1 MTLIIQLGAH
11 VARCG
16 APPPLRQLLALHVV
30 DILGA
35 WLAALCTAEGAAL
48 LRLRRVLAGGTGEAV
63 AARTRVGG
71 PPADAMGALRLDVMT
86 NCALA
91 RLSEIDDIHLASTT
105 TPGAIVIPGALA
117 VAAAFGMREPAM
129 LAAAMLAG
137 YEVMTRLG
145 LAIDGATVLYRG
157 IWPTY
162 FTAPAAMAAVAARLF
177 GLDAM
182 ATAQAL
188 AIALVRSSPG
198 VGHHNAATTA
208 RWLAVGQAAEAGLMA
223 AFAARA
229 GFTADLG
236 LLDGAYL
243 RGVYDIK
250 LEAAALS
257 DLEEDTAPA
266 MLEEVSFKPWCA
278 ARQTMA
284 ATRGMIEILDAGIAA
299 DAITS
304 VHASVPPPH
313 HRMVTHGVTIG
324 DRSSFLT
331 SLPYR
336 LAVAAF
342 SPDAAY
348 DIAHSPAGVASKI
361 RAFMGRVIVHSDY
374 RFLAEFPR
382 QWPARI
388 VVETAAGTQE
398 RLVAHVPGD
407 PQRPFD
413 SAAVREKFRRFAVSA
428 VGDAAAAK
436 LLQGALGLLDGTIT
450 AAQLMADVE
459 AVILHLQSGCD
470 PGVDVERR
478 S

>member
-1 MTLIIQLGAH
+1 MTLIEQLGAH
-11 VARCG
+11 VARCD
-16 APPPLRQLLALHVV
+16 APPPSVWRLLTLHVV

-35 WLAALCTAEGAAL
+35 WLAALRTSEGAAL
-48 LRLRRVLAGGTGEAV
+48 LRLRGTLVGGTDVTAS
-63 AARTRVGG
+63 RRMR
-71 PPADAMGALRLDVMT
+71 ADATGALRLDVMT
-86 NCALA
+86 HCALA

-105 TPGAIVIPGALA
+105 TPGAIVIPGAL
-117 VAAAFGMREPAM
+117 VIAAAFGMRDPAM
-129 LAAAMLAG
+129 IAAAMLAG

-145 LAIDGATVLYRG
+145 LAIGGATALYRG

-162 FTAPAAMAAVAARLF
+162 FTAPTAMAAVAARLF
-177 GLDAM
+177 GLDAT

-198 VGHHNAATTA
+198 VGHRNAATTA

-236 LLDGAYL
+236 LLDGPYL
-243 RGVYDIK
+243 RGVYDIDIK
-250 LEAAALS
+250 LEAVTLS

-284 ATRGMIEILDAGIAA
+284 ATQGLIEILDAGVAAEAIAN
-299 DAITS
+299 

-313 HRMVTHGVTIG
+313 HRMVAHGVTVG

-336 LAVAAF
+336 LATAAF
-342 SPDAAY
+342 SPGVAF
-348 DIAHSPAGVASKI
+348 DIAQSPPALPAEI
-361 RAFMGRVIVHSDY
+361 RAFMDRVVVRADE
-374 RFLAEFPR
+374 RLLADFPR
-382 QWPARI
+382 QWTAR
-388 VVETAAGTQE
+388 VAVETPAGTQE
-398 RLVAHVPGD
+398 RLVTYVPGD

-413 SAAVREKFRRFAVSA
+413 SAAVQRKFLRFAGPA
-428 VGDAAAAK
+428 VRDAAAAK
-436 LLQGALGLLDGTIT
+436 LLESTLGLFDGAIT
-450 AAQLMADVE
+450 PAQLMTDVE
-459 AVILHLQSGCD
+459 AVIVRVQSGCGPD
-470 PGVDVERR
+470 VDVERR